1 MDFFDVIIPLNNVKK
16 MDEYSLQSAKILT
29 WTLHLEGVYGPD
41 LVMPILLIHV
51 DILPWLKTYMTA
63 II

>member
-1 MDFFDVIIPLNNVKK
+1 

-51 DILPWLKTYMTA
+51 DILPWLKAYMTA